1 MCDQEAPANGRLW
14 FAQVVGHNQKE
25 EIGAAVAGKLLE
37 LTAVAQLNLQPQT
50 SAFIGREVLPLVAGR
65 GASHSGKRVSPVRR
79 VG

>member
-1 MCDQEAPANGRLW
+1 
-14 FAQVVGHNQKE
+14 
-25 EIGAAVAGKLLE
+25 
-37 LTAVAQLNLQPQT
+37 LNLQPQT